1 MKISLQRVSTKNLA
15 TLAHRVIE
23 ASKTGKTQLGQQH
36 PMLMDLE
43 EKYRAYDEV
52 YTKQTFS
59 GKGKSVAEAD
69 EARDKAF
76 SSLKNFLWGY
86 RQVSSVPNAD
96 QAGELYEVI
105 KLFGTDI
112 DRLSYSAQSAQMKK
126 LIEELDKPENTMKI
140 NVLSLSTAFMELKT
154 KHQHFEQ
161 LYTEQ
166 AEANADLR
174 KMPSATAIR
183 RDLEKSLKSYLDLIS
198 IMKTQPDWA
207 DFYQEVNELVKSAR
221 NS

>member
-1 MKISLQRVSTKNLA
+1 MKISLVRLTTKNLA
-15 TLAHRVIE
+15 TLALRVIE
-23 ASKTGKTQLGQQH
+23 ASKMGKTQLGQQQ

-76 SSLKNFLWGY
+76 SNLKNFLWGY

-140 NVLSLSTAFMELKT
+140 NVLSLSAAFMELKT

-166 AEANADLR
+166 VEANANLR

>member
-1 MKISLQRVSTKNLA
+1 MKISLVRLTTKNLA
-15 TLAHRVIE
+15 TLALRVIE
-23 ASKTGKTQLGQQH
+23 ASKTGKTQLRQQH

-166 AEANADLR
+166 AEANANLR

>member
-1 MKISLQRVSTKNLA
+1 MKISLVRLTTKNLA
-15 TLAHRVIE
+15 TLALRVIE
-23 ASKTGKTQLGQQH
+23 ASKTGKTQLGQQQ

-126 LIEELDKPENTMKI
+126 LIEELDKPENTIKI

-166 AEANADLR
+166 AEANANLR

>member
-1 MKISLQRVSTKNLA
+1 MKISLVRLTTKNLA
-15 TLAHRVIE
+15 TLALRVIE
-23 ASKTGKTQLGQQH
+23 ASKTGKTQLGQQQ

-76 SSLKNFLWGY
+76 RSLKNFLWGY

-126 LIEELDKPENTMKI
+126 LIEELDKPENTIKI

-166 AEANADLR
+166 AEANANLR

-207 DFYQEVNELVKSAR
+207 DFYQEVNELVKSVR

>member
-1 MKISLQRVSTKNLA
+1 MKISLVRLTTKNLA
-15 TLAHRVIE
+15 TLALRVIE
-23 ASKTGKTQLGQQH
+23 ASKTGKTQLGQQQ

-140 NVLSLSTAFMELKT
+140 NALSLSTAFMELKT

-166 AEANADLR
+166 AEANSDLR

>member
-1 MKISLQRVSTKNLA
+1 MKISLVRLTTKNLA
-15 TLAHRVIE
+15 TLALRVIE
-23 ASKTGKTQLGQQH
+23 ASKTGKTQLGQQQ

-76 SSLKNFLWGY
+76 SNLKNFLWGY

-140 NVLSLSTAFMELKT
+140 NALSLSTAFMELKT

-166 AEANADLR
+166 AEANANLR

>member
-1 MKISLQRVSTKNLA
+1 MKISLVRLTTKNLA
-15 TLAHRVIE
+15 TLALRVIE
-23 ASKTGKTQLGQQH
+23 ASKTGKTQLGQQQ

-166 AEANADLR
+166 VEANADLR

>member
-1 MKISLQRVSTKNLA
+1 MKITLARLTTKNLA

-76 SSLKNFLWGY
+76 SNLKNFLWGY

-140 NVLSLSTAFMELKT
+140 NILSLSTAFMELKT

-166 AEANADLR
+166 VEANADLR

-221 NS
+221 NI

>member
-1 MKISLQRVSTKNLA
+1 MKISLQRISTKNLA

-23 ASKTGKTQLGQQH
+23 ASKTGKTQLGQQQ

-140 NVLSLSTAFMELKT
+140 NVLSLSAAFMELKT

-166 AEANADLR
+166 VEANADLR

>member
-1 MKISLQRVSTKNLA
+1 MKISLVRLTTKNLA
-15 TLAHRVIE
+15 TLALRVIE
-23 ASKTGKTQLGQQH
+23 ASKTGKTQLGQQQ

-76 SSLKNFLWGY
+76 SNLKNFLWGY

-140 NVLSLSTAFMELKT
+140 NVLSLSAAFMELKT

-166 AEANADLR
+166 VEANANLR

>member
-1 MKISLQRVSTKNLA
+1 MKITLARLTTKNLA

-76 SSLKNFLWGY
+76 SNLKNFLWGY

-140 NVLSLSTAFMELKT
+140 NILSLSTAFMELKT

-166 AEANADLR
+166 VEANADLR

>member
-1 MKISLQRVSTKNLA
+1 MKISLQRISTKNLA
-15 TLAHRVIE
+15 TLALRVIE

-43 EKYRAYDEV
+43 EKYRTYDEV

-76 SSLKNFLWGY
+76 SNLKNFLWGY

-166 AEANADLR
+166 VEANADLR

-198 IMKTQPDWA
+198 IIKTQPDWA

>member
-140 NVLSLSTAFMELKT
+140 NVLSLSAAFMELKT

-166 AEANADLR
+166 AEANANLR

>member
-1 MKISLQRVSTKNLA
+1 MKISLQRISTKNLA
-15 TLAHRVIE
+15 TLALRVIE
-23 ASKTGKTQLGQQH
+23 ASKTGKTQLGQQR

-126 LIEELDKPENTMKI
+126 LIEELDKPENTIKI

-166 AEANADLR
+166 VEANADLR

>member
-126 LIEELDKPENTMKI
+126 LIEELDKLENTIKI

-166 AEANADLR
+166 VEANANLR

>member
-126 LIEELDKPENTMKI
+126 LIEELDKPENTIKI

-166 AEANADLR
+166 AEANANLR

>member
-1 MKISLQRVSTKNLA
+1 MKISLVRLTTKNLA
-15 TLAHRVIE
+15 TLALRVIE
-23 ASKTGKTQLGQQH
+23 ASKTGKTQLGQQQ

-126 LIEELDKPENTMKI
+126 LIEELDKPENTIKI

-161 LYTEQ
+161 LYTKQ
-166 AEANADLR
+166 AEANANLR

>member
-1 MKISLQRVSTKNLA
+1 MKISLVRLTTKNLA
-15 TLAHRVIE
+15 TLALRVIE
-23 ASKTGKTQLGQQH
+23 ASKTGKTQLGQQQ

-126 LIEELDKPENTMKI
+126 LIEELDKPENTIKI

-174 KMPSATAIR
+174 KIPSATAIR

>member
-1 MKISLQRVSTKNLA
+1 MKISLVRLTTKNLA
-15 TLAHRVIE
+15 TLALRVIE
-23 ASKTGKTQLGQQH
+23 ASKTGKTQLGQQQ

-76 SSLKNFLWGY
+76 RSLKNFLWGY

-140 NVLSLSTAFMELKT
+140 NVLSLSAAFMELKT

-166 AEANADLR
+166 AEANANLR

-207 DFYQEVNELVKSAR
+207 DFYQEVNELVKSVR

>member
-1 MKISLQRVSTKNLA
+1 MKISLVRLTTKNLA
-15 TLAHRVIE
+15 TLALRVIE
-23 ASKTGKTQLGQQH
+23 ASKTGKTQLGQQQ

-126 LIEELDKPENTMKI
+126 LIEELDKPENTIKI
-140 NVLSLSTAFMELKT
+140 NALSLSTAFMELKT

-166 AEANADLR
+166 VEANADLR
-174 KMPSATAIR
+174 KIPSATAIR

>member
-1 MKISLQRVSTKNLA
+1 MKISLQRISTKNLA
-15 TLAHRVIE
+15 TLALRVIE
-23 ASKTGKTQLGQQH
+23 ASKTGKTQLGQQQ

-76 SSLKNFLWGY
+76 SNLKNFLWGY

-140 NVLSLSTAFMELKT
+140 NVLSLSAAFMELKT

-166 AEANADLR
+166 VEANADLR

>member
-1 MKISLQRVSTKNLA
+1 MKISLQRISTKNLA
-15 TLAHRVIE
+15 TLALRVIE
-23 ASKTGKTQLGQQH
+23 ASKTGKTQLGQHH

-126 LIEELDKPENTMKI
+126 LIEELDKPENTIKI
-140 NVLSLSTAFMELKT
+140 NVLSLSAAFMELKT

>member
-1 MKISLQRVSTKNLA
+1 
-15 TLAHRVIE
+15 
-23 ASKTGKTQLGQQH
+23 
-36 PMLMDLE
+36 MLMDLE

-126 LIEELDKPENTMKI
+126 LIEELDKPENTIKI

-166 AEANADLR
+166 AEANANLR

>member
-1 MKISLQRVSTKNLA
+1 MKISLVRLTTKNLA
-15 TLAHRVIE
+15 TLALRVIE

-36 PMLMDLE
+36 SMLIDLE

-76 SSLKNFLWGY
+76 SNLKNFLWGY

-140 NVLSLSTAFMELKT
+140 NVLSLSAAFMELKT

-166 AEANADLR
+166 VEANADLR

>member
-1 MKISLQRVSTKNLA
+1 MKISLVRLTTKNLA
-15 TLAHRVIE
+15 TLALRVIE
-23 ASKTGKTQLGQQH
+23 ASKTGKTQLGQQQ

-76 SSLKNFLWGY
+76 SNLKNFLWGY

-126 LIEELDKPENTMKI
+126 LIEELDKPENTIKI

-166 AEANADLR
+166 VEANADLR

>member
-1 MKISLQRVSTKNLA
+1 MKISLVRLTTKNLA
-15 TLAHRVIE
+15 TLALRVIE

-126 LIEELDKPENTMKI
+126 LIEELDKPENTIKI
-140 NVLSLSTAFMELKT
+140 NVLSLSAAFMELKT

-166 AEANADLR
+166 AEANANLR

-198 IMKTQPDWA
+198 IMKTQPGWA

>member
-1 MKISLQRVSTKNLA
+1 MKISLQRISTKNLA
-15 TLAHRVIE
+15 TLALRVIE

-43 EKYRAYDEV
+43 EKYRTYDEV

-76 SSLKNFLWGY
+76 SNLKNFLWGY

-166 AEANADLR
+166 VEANADLR

>member
-1 MKISLQRVSTKNLA
+1 MKISLVRLTTKNLA
-15 TLAHRVIE
+15 TLALRVIE
-23 ASKTGKTQLGQQH
+23 ASKTGKTQLGQQQ

-126 LIEELDKPENTMKI
+126 LIEELDKPENTIKI
-140 NVLSLSTAFMELKT
+140 NALSLSTAFMELKT

-198 IMKTQPDWA
+198 IMKTQPGWA

>member
-1 MKISLQRVSTKNLA
+1 MKISLVRLTTKNLA
-15 TLAHRVIE
+15 TLALRVIE

-59 GKGKSVAEAD
+59 GKGKSVAE
-69 EARDKAF
+69 
-76 SSLKNFLWGY
+76 
-86 RQVSSVPNAD
+86 PNAD

-126 LIEELDKPENTMKI
+126 LIEELDKPENTIKI

-166 AEANADLR
+166 AEANANLR

>member
-1 MKISLQRVSTKNLA
+1 MKISLQRISTKNLA

-126 LIEELDKPENTMKI
+126 LIEELDKPENTIKI
-140 NVLSLSTAFMELKT
+140 NVLSLSAAFMELKT

-174 KMPSATAIR
+174 KIPSATAIR

>member
-1 MKISLQRVSTKNLA
+1 MKISLVRLTTKNLA
-15 TLAHRVIE
+15 TLALRVIE
-23 ASKTGKTQLGQQH
+23 ASKTGKTQLGQQQ

-140 NVLSLSTAFMELKT
+140 NALSLSTAFMELKT

-166 AEANADLR
+166 VEANADLR

>member
-1 MKISLQRVSTKNLA
+1 MKISLVRLTTKNLA
-15 TLAHRVIE
+15 TLALRVIE
-23 ASKTGKTQLGQQH
+23 ASKIGKTQLGQQR

-76 SSLKNFLWGY
+76 SNLKNFLWGY

-126 LIEELDKPENTMKI
+126 LIEELDKPENTIKI
-140 NVLSLSTAFMELKT
+140 NVLSLSAAFMELKT

-166 AEANADLR
+166 VEANADLR

>member
-1 MKISLQRVSTKNLA
+1 MKISLQRFSTKNLA
-15 TLAHRVIE
+15 TLALRVIE
-23 ASKTGKTQLGQQH
+23 ASKTGKTQLGQQR

-126 LIEELDKPENTMKI
+126 LIEELDKPENTIKI

-166 AEANADLR
+166 VEANADLR

>member
-1 MKISLQRVSTKNLA
+1 MKISLVRLTTKNLA
-15 TLAHRVIE
+15 TLALRVIE
-23 ASKTGKTQLGQQH
+23 ASKTGKTQLGQQQ

-76 SSLKNFLWGY
+76 SNLKNFLWGY

-126 LIEELDKPENTMKI
+126 LIEELDKLENTIKI
-140 NVLSLSTAFMELKT
+140 NVLSLYTAFMELKT

-166 AEANADLR
+166 AEANANLR

>member
-1 MKISLQRVSTKNLA
+1 MKISLVRLTTKNLA
-15 TLAHRVIE
+15 TLALRVIE
-23 ASKTGKTQLGQQH
+23 ASKTGKTQLGQQQ

-166 AEANADLR
+166 VEANADLR

-198 IMKTQPDWA
+198 IMKTQPGWA

>member
-1 MKISLQRVSTKNLA
+1 MKISLVRLTTKNLA
-15 TLAHRVIE
+15 TLALRVIE
-23 ASKTGKTQLGQQH
+23 ASKTSKTQLGQQQ

>member
-1 MKISLQRVSTKNLA
+1 MKISLVRLTTKNLA
-15 TLAHRVIE
+15 TLALRVIE
-23 ASKTGKTQLGQQH
+23 ASKTGKTQLGQQQ

-76 SSLKNFLWGY
+76 SNLKNFLWGY

-166 AEANADLR
+166 AEANANLR

>member
-1 MKISLQRVSTKNLA
+1 MKISLQRISTKNLA
-15 TLAHRVIE
+15 TLALRVIE
-23 ASKTGKTQLGQQH
+23 ASKTGKTQLGQQY

-76 SSLKNFLWGY
+76 SNLKNFLWGY

-166 AEANADLR
+166 AEANANLR

>member
-1 MKISLQRVSTKNLA
+1 MKISLVRLTTKNLA
-15 TLAHRVIE
+15 TLALRVIE
-23 ASKTGKTQLGQQH
+23 ASKTGKTQLGQQQ

-126 LIEELDKPENTMKI
+126 LIEELDKPENTIKI

-154 KHQHFEQ
+154 KHQYFEQ

-174 KMPSATAIR
+174 KIPSATAIR